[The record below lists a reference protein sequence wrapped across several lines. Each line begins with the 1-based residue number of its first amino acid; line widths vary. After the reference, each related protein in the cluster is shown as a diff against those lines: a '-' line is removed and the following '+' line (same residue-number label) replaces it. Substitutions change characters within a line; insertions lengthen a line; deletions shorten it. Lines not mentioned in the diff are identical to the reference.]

1 MNIIDV
7 YDDGILSEEQL
18 EEANLENAD
27 FPCKVIYEV
36 DDIIEEQYMDLEYDL
51 NKNTEEELKQEIIE
65 KLSTVDNIDIIKLPN
80 DCTIFRYYNK
90 TINDLSEQLFDKL
103 NAIANYMALSLNL
116 NHIKT
121 DNKDIVV
128 LDFGNYE
135 YLTEKDYIKTNEVLT
150 KQLEEKIIPA
160 MLKI

>member
-36 DDIIEEQYMDLEYDL
+36 DNIIEEQYMDLEYDL

-80 DCTIFRYYNK
+80 DCTVFRYYNK

>member
-80 DCTIFRYYNK
+80 DCTVFRYYNK

-128 LDFGNYE
+128 LDFGDYE

>member
-80 DCTIFRYYNK
+80 DCTVFRYYNK

>member
-51 NKNTEEELKQEIIE
+51 NKYDKEDLKQEIIK
-65 KLSTVDNIDIIKLPN
+65 KLSVVDNIDIVKLPN
-80 DCTIFRYYNK
+80 YCTIFRYYNK
-90 TINDLSEQLFDKL
+90 AINNLSDKLFDKL
-103 NAIANYMALSLNL
+103 KAIAEYMAIGLTLKHL
-116 NHIKT
+116 EI
-121 DNKDIVV
+121 DNEEVVV
-128 LDFGNYE
+128 LDFGYYE
-135 YLTEKDYIKTNEVLT
+135 YLTEKDFIKTNKVLT
-150 KQLEEKIIPA
+150 KELEEKIIPA
-160 MLKI
+160 ILKL